1 MQEFREQYLAGRERM
16 HPELERL
23 VKDNQTTIS
32 NNNAFPQIDAQGNR
46 INFEEL
52 SSYKRFIDI
61 VAKVKHYTGVQDLS
75 NPSAL
80 MQLQG
85 MLMRTFQEI
94 IPVQRQ
100 YKSQLERLSIELV
113 VREEEI
119 PNGAFQFDSKLVGMG
134 EISKEK
140 FQQDSKEPS
149 QDEIEE
155 QFGGDNFEGEEFET
169 PNDSFDKEKQ
179 KRRFTNALIQGSAKK
194 GHYMFELV
202 RNELNQMHP
211 NLSNMYGIVMSIND
225 LMYWMMPDEQMKRMA
240 GDSVNGEEEI
250 DTETEPPTIK
260 AKGILFPILVHE
272 LIKGVYDVFGTH
284 GFPDDPKSQQMIMD
298 STDTLTNEMWDLR
311 LGGFFWERLNNM
323 FPISIF
329 EEGNKHIKHYLFAR
343 LVALETNE
351 FNKVF
356 QDIMMN
362 NSDGKKFVEDMI
374 YDIKKDMNERALNES
389 LSQYDFESNEDDDY
403 YASGG
408 EAGRFNPMKN
418 SYLLYEG
425 QSILLKTVP
434 SPKERRFLDK
444 EIVIEKI
451 DNNKILEAFVRE
463 TGEKVPFFID
473 SNLFKIEQYADG
485 GNLYSHQIGKYVRA
499 YYNETISND
508 DNGYQVN
515 LMFYNNQD
523 DDDYFDEEFITT
535 NSPEEAEIL
544 ADKINEEGYEKFMP
558 KNKFAG
564 GGGVGWNENALE
576 ELQEFEGDDEIQ
588 ITTHSGNLFYASN
601 DNAEYIVFKSYDDA
615 YDYAYQMVNQDLVD
629 NPEYFNQNWLSNFVD
644 IDGAKYYLTE
654 VYDEWNYS
662 YANDIKMESDSKYS
676 NRLISEMVDAGLM
689 DDEDAES
696 EDAESTAISLM
707 DDFVEYLTNSQI
719 DEGRGGLDY
728 YENNFG
734 QEQTMQ
740 MIIENNLIDID
751 EATEGAISEDGVAH
765 FISSYDGNEIEL
777 PSGYYAYRTN

>member
-1 MQEFREQYLAGRERM
+1 MADKKPTKEQYAKFKARAND
-16 HPELERL
+16 
-23 VKDNQTTIS
+23 KSIS
-32 NNNAFPQIDAQGNR
+32 AEAR
-46 INFEEL
+46 
-52 SSYKRFIDI
+52 
-61 VAKVKHYTGVQDLS
+61 A
-75 NPSAL
+75 
-80 MQLQG
+80 
-85 MLMRTFQEI
+85 TFQ
-94 IPVQRQ
+94 
-100 YKSQLERLSIELV
+100 
-113 VREEEI
+113 
-119 PNGAFQFDSKLVGMG
+119 KLVD
-134 EISKEK
+134 K
-140 FQQDSKEPS
+140 FKS
-149 QDEIEE
+149 
-155 QFGGDNFEGEEFET
+155 EFET
-169 PNDSFDKEKQ
+169 AEKEVEKVVEDKPKARRGRKAGTTAT
-179 KRRFTNALIQGSAKK
+179 KRTTKPKTEQSADD
-194 GHYMFELV
+194 
-202 RNELNQMHP
+202 
-211 NLSNMYGIVMSIND
+211 I
-225 LMYWMMPDEQMKRMA
+225 A
-240 GDSVNGEEEI
+240 
-250 DTETEPPTIK
+250 K
-260 AKGILFPILVHE
+260 AK
-272 LIKGVYDVFGTH
+272 
-284 GFPDDPKSQQMIMD
+284 
-298 STDTLTNEMWDLR
+298 
-311 LGGFFWERLNNM
+311 
-323 FPISIF
+323 
-329 EEGNKHIKHYLFAR
+329 A
-343 LVALETNE
+343 
-351 FNKVF
+351 
-356 QDIMMN
+356 
-362 NSDGKKFVEDMI
+362 
-374 YDIKKDMNERALNES
+374 DIKKRTGKTEEECESIIEEYKALRTKAQTRRKAETKAKEDNTRRINKLKKEDNIIDGTAEKTADAVIETNTKDIAQKIEKEIEKVEDKAEREETAKAKKEVEKTSPNKSATEKKKEVEKKVEAQVEKKVKAKTKVVVKKVIIDTTAMLSSIAESLGKFDKDSQKEFLMKLRSDIDKLLNKYMYGGDVSGATQQLDITQSNLSSSSVNPYKFAKGGSTYAEGGVVYALVDKFDETKQDYDQLYYKTNDYNEIIGYISDLKNEREYDSDMQLIEVSLNGRMRKFNS
-389 LSQYDFESNEDDDY
+389 SMLSKGGST
-403 YASGG
+403 YAEGG

-515 LMFYNNQD
+515 LMFYNNED

-564 GGGVGWNENALE
+564 GGGIGWNENALE

-629 NPEYFNQNWLSNFVD
+629 NPDYFNQDWLFNFVD
-644 IDGAKYYLTE
+644 IDGAKSFLSAVYY
-654 VYDEWNYS
+654 EWNYS

-751 EATEGAISEDGVAH
+751 EATEGAIDEDGVAH